1 MLAPVLAL
9 MTSLMP
15 VSAKSCNVQ
24 VHVID
29 AGTGNGLRE
38 VSVILYNPPDSHG
51 SSRVKTDAKGNACL
65 EAATPSR
72 DGFLVG
78 TSSFQYR
85 SIAPFPIY
93 KSAPQDVT
101 IRLRRI
107 SLFEAIKDAIGGN

>member
-1 MLAPVLAL
+1 MEL
-9 MTSLMP
+9 
-15 VSAKSCNVQ
+15 
-24 VHVID
+24 
-29 AGTGNGLRE
+29 
-38 VSVILYNPPDSHG
+38 
-51 SSRVKTDAKGNACL
+51 
-65 EAATPSR
+65 TPSR

-93 KSAPQDVT
+93 KSVPQDVT